1 MLVDLDLEAAT
12 VGMKIDQNKTKIQ
25 HNNIG
30 YDVGAKETKCG
41 RITVEILSEEEMSLL
56 ILNIFPNIDKI
67 STEESNDFLI
77 MVMSYFDNK
86 NRFENI
92 LKKVE
97 SEYSKKYGKGTNYNN
112 EFVQNL
118 IKSLNSKFDKI

>member
-1 MLVDLDLEAAT
+1 MDL
-12 VGMKIDQNKTKIQ
+12 MKANKKFYST
-25 HNNIG
+25 IG
-30 YDVGAKETKCG
+30 
-41 RITVEILSEEEMSLL
+41 
-56 ILNIFPNIDKI
+56 IFTIGGLFLWSI
-67 STEESNDFLI
+67 NDPK
-77 MVMSYFDNK
+77 VMSYFDNK